1 MTETVQR
8 TQRIVVNAAIQHIE
22 VDSLL
27 QKVIVSPAMRGV
39 NVINAGPIGPAG
51 PAGAASTVPGPEGP
65 EGPQGPQGV
74 KGDTGSQGPQGVKGD
89 TGAQG
94 PKGDTGAQGP
104 AGAEDVTV
112 TPEPPPFTYD
122 LWVDSD
128 AVAPDPNLYAN
139 IGGVWTPISTSGS
152 GTGADEVFVGP
163 ADPGTTAG
171 FELWVDTDAT
181 AGTEGGAKVVW
192 DSPGVTGAPYK
203 QLGEMYYPQ
212 AGSPFQSYYQWQ
224 LSSRIVQRFADVA
237 ARDTYYTIGDAG
249 IGAVC
254 TTRSPTPAMWLA
266 VSGTPARWVQ
276 IDVPTDWTNLP
287 LQGVWTNYAGWQTCQ
302 YRKEG
307 DRVYLRGVCS
317 GGAIGNVAVLPIG
330 FRPPANV
337 ICSVDASNSHSRVD
351 IRTDGTV
358 YMQTGT
364 LPGWLSLDGISF
376 STSVL

>member
-74 KGDTGSQGPQGVKGD
+74 KGDTGPQGVKGD

-171 FELWVDTDAT
+171 FELWVDTDAD
-181 AGTEGGAKVVW
+181 AGTEDGAKVVW

-276 IDVPTDWTNLP
+276 IGVPTDWTDVTFQNS
-287 LQGVWTNYAGWQTCQ
+287 WRNYGSGFQPCQ
-302 YRKEG
+302 YRLNG
-307 DRVYLRGVCS
+307 DNVELRGLML
-317 GGAIGNVAVLPIG
+317 GGAIPSIAFNLPPG
-330 FRPPANV
+330 FRPLQHLMAPIWTSGTPAGV
-337 ICSVDASNSHSRVD
+337 QIDTSGGVQILSGS
-351 IRTDGTV
+351 
-358 YMQTGT
+358 TGYS
-364 LPGWLSLDGISF
+364 SLDGLRF
-376 STSVL
+376 SRVAK